1 MEWTK
6 EKLIKTLQYIIQSS
20 KSKEE
25 AFEKT
30 NYMFFEHLTKDN
42 LVDIIIDFIEKDNDK
57 KLDEVYDFDS
67 KKPDLKVVH

>member
-6 EKLIKTLQYIIQSS
+6 ERLVKALQYIIQSS
-20 KSKEE
+20 ESKEE

-30 NYMFFEHLTKDN
+30 DYMFFEHLTKDD
-42 LVDIIIDFIEKDNDK
+42 LVDIIIDLLDKDTDK

-67 KKPDLKVVH
+67 KKPDLKVVD